1 MDKSRRH
8 DKAGGHGVAGVGG
21 RLRQRL
27 AQLLLHSS
35 CATTSAT
42 AFVGTTNAAASTAVI
57 TNAAAAS
64 RRHEPPPPP
73 PPHPCAHEPQPKL
86 TNAKRR
92 HRRRHSSR
100 ALVHISIDCSAR
112 SVGAAVLPS
121 PVVPTAARDV
131 AVGAA
136 AVKSGGARSRKGD
149 SKRLISSPLL
159 YSWSPP
165 PSSSTDGE
173 MVAPFSS
180 DGERGHATDT
190 RSSTLFSSRSFSSD
204 STAGFYYATGPSAR
218 SSRRH
223 RNVPPRRAPPL
234 PRRAPRPDA
243 ALFRPAAAAAKGNKR
258 GKEEEKKKVGER
270 RNKDGGVLPAAGSTA
285 VVKRSHDPYGDFRRS
300 MVEMVAGRRLRGGDA
315 LSELLVWYLTL
326 NSPRHH
332 PAILAAFEDV
342 WEAVLGTEP

>member
-8 DKAGGHGVAGVGG
+8 DKAGGHGVVGIGG

-42 AFVGTTNAAASTAVI
+42 AFVGTNNAAATTALI

-64 RRHEPPPPP
+64 RHHEPPPPP
-73 PPHPCAHEPQPKL
+73 PPPRCAHEPHPKL
-86 TNAKRR
+86 TNGKRR
-92 HRRRHSSR
+92 HHRRSSR

-121 PVVPTAARDV
+121 PLVPAAARDV
-131 AVGAA
+131 VGA
-136 AVKSGGARSRKGD
+136 AVKSGAPRREKGD

-159 YSWSPP
+159 YSWLPS
-165 PSSSTDGE
+165 PSSTDDGE

-180 DGERGHATDT
+180 DGERGQATDT

-204 STAGFYYATGPSAR
+204 STADFYYATGPSAR
-218 SSRRH
+218 SSRRRH
-223 RNVPPRRAPPL
+223 RNVPPRRAPPPP
-234 PRRAPRPDA
+234 PRRAPCRPDA
-243 ALFRPAAAAAKGNKR
+243 PFRPPPPAAKGSKR
-258 GKEEEKKKVGER
+258 GKEEEKKKKLGER
-270 RNKDGGVLPAAGSTA
+270 KDGAVAAGSTA
-285 VVKRSHDPYGDFRRS
+285 VVKRSHDPYADFRKS